1 MSLSSKEAE
10 SKIVSQVLTKLA
22 WIKSLLIEVKV
33 SWFAILVVWCD
44 NISLGS
50 LDSNV
55 VFHSRIKHIEIY
67 VHFVR

>member
-1 MSLSSKEAE
+1 MSLSSKEAN
-10 SKIVSQVLTKLA
+10 SRAISQVSTKLA

-33 SWFAILVVWCD
+33 SWYAIPVVWCD

-50 LDSNV
+50 LDSDV
-55 VFHSRIKHIEIY
+55 VFHSRMKHIEIY